1 MTERMAR
8 IRADAIALD
17 KEYWALI
24 EKAKAAKW
32 EADECWKLFHKLKEE
47 NQVSA

>member
-1 MTERMAR
+1 MTERMAQ

-17 KEYWALI
+17 KEYWSLI

-32 EADECWKLFHKLKEE
+32 ESDACWKLLFKLEKE